1 MLVLFG
7 GRVLFKN
14 SGCFLC
20 KGCFIQCYRFIF
32 MWNSRAPWSF
42 KYAKY
47 NKNIICMKFGKFV
60 KNPTI
65 IKQHSLS
72 GYKSHLSRCEI
83 FYLPVGSC
91 ETRAQLQHWRL
102 RMICCMVMFITRQS
116 SDYGITKFTV
126 LITDKDEQTL
136 SLTEQSFAL
145 VWSFSLIVVTAWCG
159 CCREA
164 ITWVWQPAW
173 DRDST
178 CFSMCAYFKVNLNM
192 IHV

>member
-1 MLVLFG
+1 MEEYCLRTQDVFCVKVVLFNVTDLFLWEIV
-7 GRVLFKN
+7 GRLDLLN
-14 SGCFLC
+14 TQNTTNNL
-20 KGCFIQCYRFIF
+20 
-32 MWNSRAPWSF
+32 
-42 KYAKY
+42 
-47 NKNIICMKFGKFV
+47 ICIKFWTFV
-60 KNPTI
+60 INPTI

-72 GYKSHLSRCEI
+72 WYKSHLSRCEI